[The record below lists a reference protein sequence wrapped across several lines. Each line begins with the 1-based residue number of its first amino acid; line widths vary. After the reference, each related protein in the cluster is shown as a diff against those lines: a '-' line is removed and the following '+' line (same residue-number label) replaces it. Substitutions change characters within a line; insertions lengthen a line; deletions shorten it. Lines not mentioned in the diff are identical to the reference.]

1 MRDSCWT
8 NCNKNRRC
16 QQCLIFKSRLQ
27 CPFAAAAGLGFL
39 QFCNLNSFRT
49 KFILGFSFFLGISI
63 PQYFREYYHKGAEN
77 SSGWVRTFFDQS
89 INVCIL
95 LPLECYCQPH
105 QILFNYFQF
114 DDVVTLIFMSHTTVA
129 AMVAMVLDCSLAR
142 EDDASRKDS
151 GLYWW
156 EKFSL
161 YGSDIRNDEFYALPC
176 RLNKFFPAL

>member
-1 MRDSCWT
+1 M
-8 NCNKNRRC
+8 
-16 QQCLIFKSRLQ
+16 
-27 CPFAAAAGLGFL
+27 
-39 QFCNLNSFRT
+39 
-49 KFILGFSFFLGISI
+49 
-63 PQYFREYYHKGAEN
+63 
-77 SSGWVRTFFDQS
+77 
-89 INVCIL
+89 
-95 LPLECYCQPH
+95 
-105 QILFNYFQF
+105 FNYFQF
-114 DDVVTLIFMSHTTVA
+114 DDVVTVIFMSHTAVA